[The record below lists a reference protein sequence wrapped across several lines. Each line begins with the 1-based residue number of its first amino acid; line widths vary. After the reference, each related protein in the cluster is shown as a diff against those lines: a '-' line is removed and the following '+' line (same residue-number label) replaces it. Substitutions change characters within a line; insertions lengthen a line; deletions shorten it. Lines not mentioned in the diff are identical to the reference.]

1 MAVAGIFGSI
11 EIQVGMLGA
20 LISILAGLISSFLEQ
35 AETREERQL
44 ALLRQLSIPV
54 TLAADADLYAQYA
67 GYGDALSKLAMQEDP
82 ILREIGLL
90 QAASVH
96 QDISFLAEGS
106 VVFSGTE
113 SWRTVY
119 EKLLRSDGIH
129 EYQSIAWV
137 RTKDYWQDQPGK
149 QSLTLNFEAVRRGVL
164 IERILILN
172 DELWPSENELP
183 NDEIRP
189 WVESQHN
196 HGLKISLTR
205 ESELAGETD
214 LVVDMGL
221 YGTRAVGYQELDE
234 RCRTI
239 RFTLSFNS
247 NHISLARNQWQ
258 RLRLFAKPYRELLDQ
273 LDTSE

>member
-1 MAVAGIFGSI
+1 M
-11 EIQVGMLGA
+11 
-20 LISILAGLISSFLEQ
+20 
-35 AETREERQL
+35 
-44 ALLRQLSIPV
+44 
-54 TLAADADLYAQYA
+54 
-67 GYGDALSKLAMQEDP
+67 
-82 ILREIGLL
+82 
-90 QAASVH
+90 
-96 QDISFLAEGS
+96 
-106 VVFSGTE
+106 
-113 SWRTVY
+113 
-119 EKLLRSDGIH
+119 
-129 EYQSIAWV
+129 
-137 RTKDYWQDQPGK
+137 
-149 QSLTLNFEAVRRGVL
+149 RRGVL

-183 NDEIRP
+183 TDDIRP

-196 HGLKISLTR
+196 HGLRISLIR

-221 YGTRAVGYQELDE
+221 YGTRAVGYQDLDE

-239 RFTLSFNS
+239 RFTLNFNS